1 MSRVRALFMG
11 TPEIAAYCLEK
22 MLADEHFEI
31 VGVVS
36 QPDRPAGRK
45 MQLTPSPVKAMAL
58 QHNLRVMTPEKVND
72 EGVLAAL
79 ASLKAEV
86 VVVVAFGQIVSQK
99 FLDQYPLKVVNV
111 HASLL
116 PRWRG
121 AAPIQRAIMAGDKET
136 GVCLQVMVK
145 KLDAGAILGTRRI
158 AITDEMDALSLH
170 EEMKTWAADLLAVE
184 LMDYVRGNL
193 AALPQDESQVT
204 LAPKIEKSEGLVD
217 WKLSAREIFNRLRGL
232 QLGPGAFTVRDG
244 KRLKLIKVVP
254 LDSGKA
260 NAQPGTVLEVAG
272 DSFVVA
278 CGVDSLRVTE
288 VQPESK
294 GAMPA
299 AEYLRGHALH
309 IGEQFK

>member
-22 MLADEHFEI
+22 MLADEHFEV

-36 QPDRPAGRK
+36 QPDSPSGRK
-45 MQLTPSPVKAMAL
+45 MQLTPSPVKKLAL
-58 QHNLRVMTPEKVND
+58 QHGLKVITPEKVND
-72 EGVLAAL
+72 DGVMAAL
-79 ASLKAEV
+79 ATLRAEV

-99 FLDQYPLKVVNV
+99 FLDQYPLRVVNV

-121 AAPIQRAIMAGDKET
+121 AAPIQRAIMAGDSET

-145 KLDAGAILGTRRI
+145 KLDAGAVLGARRI
-158 AITDEMDALSLH
+158 PISDETDALTLH
-170 EEMKTWAADLLAVE
+170 EEMKFWAADLLAVE

-193 AALPQDESQVT
+193 AATPQDESLVT
-204 LAPKIEKSEGLVD
+204 LAPKIEKSEGLIN
-217 WKLSAREIFNRLRGL
+217 WKLSARQIFNRMRGL
-232 QLGPGAFTVRDG
+232 QLGPGAFTIRDG
-244 KRLKLIKVVP
+244 KRLKVV
-254 LDSGKA
+254 KA
-260 NAQPGTVLEVAG
+260 VPSHSHRGEPGQIVEVSG
-272 DSFVVA
+272 DSFTVA
-278 CGVDSLRVTE
+278 CGEGSLQVLV

-294 GAMPA
+294 GVMPS

-309 IGEQFK
+309 VGEQFN